1 MAIEQRIVNNSHTEI
16 YVNGGGNFITQ
27 SRPTNFHQ
35 FFTRKIL
42 TPTEDISDFR
52 EVTAAERTALEQ
64 ADAALQSY
72 GIPDAAELPALSKAE
87 YDAEVERLIALR
99 YSYGKEIEVNRER
112 DSKPE
117 QFAAYMAYVEECK
130 RQAKEAKNTS
140 EK

>member
-1 MAIEQRIVNNSHTEI
+1 MEKRFKESIGLWEI
-16 YVNGGGNFITQ
+16 TAGEGKVLRRRGSQ
-27 SRPTNFHQ
+27 ES
-35 FFTRKIL
+35 
-42 TPTEDISDFR
+42 SDAR
-52 EVTAAERTALEQ
+52 RATVVDPGEWEEVDP
-64 ADAALQSY
+64 ADF
-72 GIPDAAELPALSKAE
+72 PALSKAE

-112 DSKPE
+112 DSKPA

>member
-1 MAIEQRIVNNSHTEI
+1 MQKTFKESINMWSIEAEEGKVLRRKGSEEPSAIRQATVADPEEWEEVD
-16 YVNGGGNFITQ
+16 
-27 SRPTNFHQ
+27 PA
-35 FFTRKIL
+35 
-42 TPTEDISDFR
+42 DF
-52 EVTAAERTALEQ
+52 
-64 ADAALQSY
+64 
-72 GIPDAAELPALSKAE
+72 PALSKAE

-112 DSKPE
+112 DTRPE